1 MKNIDEVFMR
11 IATIFAEQSTC
22 VKRKV
27 GAVLVK
33 DARIIS
39 TGYNGTPSGFQ
50 NCNQVFDGDLKKG
63 RLHLSNGEYLVI
75 SQISHH
81 DFSERYEIHA
91 EQNCLMMAAKNGIS
105 TNNCT
110 IYITTAPC
118 SQCAKLIV
126 SSGIKRVVYH
136 ELYKENYGLKL
147 LELCGVKADK
157 I

>member
-1 MKNIDEVFMR
+1 
-11 IATIFAEQSTC
+11 
-22 VKRKV
+22 
-27 GAVLVK
+27 
-33 DARIIS
+33 
-39 TGYNGTPSGFQ
+39 
-50 NCNQVFDGDLKKG
+50 
-63 RLHLSNGEYLVI
+63 
-75 SQISHH
+75 
-81 DFSERYEIHA
+81 
-91 EQNCLMMAAKNGIS
+91 MAAKNGIS

>member
-63 RLHLSNGEYLVI
+63 RLHLLNGEYLIV

-136 ELYKENYGLKL
+136 ELYKESYGLKL